1 MQLHEEWHEV
11 LWLTRQF
18 IDGRFLEY
26 KDRLDQVKAWLETLE
41 NLTYVG
47 RPGRFRYTNQDHSL
61 EMGILASRTIL
72 EGRKYDLDTIGAENE
87 YFEKGPI
94 YEKRI

>member
-1 MQLHEEWHEV
+1 MV
-11 LWLTRQF
+11 L
-18 IDGRFLEY
+18 
-26 KDRLDQVKAWLETLE
+26 
-41 NLTYVG
+41 VG

-61 EMGILASRTIL
+61 EMGIIASRMVL
-72 EGRKYDLDTIGAENE
+72 EGRRYDMDTVGAENE